1 MQRPV
6 RGILS
11 AVENLQNRIT
21 ELFLATLVALHITP
35 VSERQFQK
43 TVASPAC
50 ELVLIEVFE
59 LFLLVPLLSSV
70 LNCFHHKSLLH
81 RPSVVRRIVVKKE
94 KVISCQ

>member
-11 AVENLQNRIT
+11 AVENLQNKIT

-50 ELVLIEVFE
+50 ELVLIEVF
-59 LFLLVPLLSSV
+59 
-70 LNCFHHKSLLH
+70 
-81 RPSVVRRIVVKKE
+81 
-94 KVISCQ
+94 